1 MENENSN
8 VVKTRDPLS
17 TGRPFD
23 SDELMKQIGQMNI
36 WAISGGRW
44 NVIRDNN
51 GDTIAVEMHVS
62 KGYLVRVWLGWDDTW
77 TVARQYINEVG
88 DGIVKDKGTMAGVY
102 FDQVGEVCY
111 QASCYVNVEFP
122 NRLNGG
128 V

>member
-1 MENENSN
+1 MENENKSN

-23 SDELMKQIGQMNI
+23 SNELLAQIGMMNI
-36 WAISGGRW
+36 WAISGGRVG
-44 NVIRDNN
+44 VIVDN
-51 GDTIAVEMHVS
+51 GDTVAVELPVS
-62 KGYLVRVWLGWDDTW
+62 QGYRVRVSLGWDDTW
-77 TVARQYINEVG
+77 TVARQYVRK
-88 DGIVKDKGTMAGVY
+88 GIVKDKGTMTGVY

>member
-1 MENENSN
+1 MENENKSN
-8 VVKTRDPLS
+8 VVKTRDPLA

-23 SDELMKQIGQMNI
+23 SNELLAQIGMMNI
-36 WAISGGRW
+36 WAISGGRVG
-44 NVIRDNN
+44 VIVDN
-51 GDTIAVEMHVS
+51 GDTVAVELPVS
-62 KGYLVRVWLGWDDTW
+62 QGYRVRVSLGWDDTW
-77 TVARQYINEVG
+77 TVERQYVRK
-88 DGIVKDKGTMAGVY
+88 GIVKDKGTMAGVY